1 MEFALKDEKVLGKQ
15 EKDGLY
21 DNQKT
26 YKEGYSGKVNNLE
39 DFAKE
44 EIVVTEEKEEGI
56 GSTEEKLVNNLES
69 IIRKRK
75 LGWKIMQ
82 TKELH

>member
-44 EIVVTEEKEEGI
+44 EIVVTDEKEEGI

-75 LGWKIMQ
+75 LGWQIMQ